1 MSIQINKLTLLS
13 KKGNF
18 KAYPLKT
25 AHIPKHKTVVIIRCK
40 DDILIFFKQIK
51 NK

>member
-1 MSIQINKLTLLS
+1 MKSFQKNESQIS

-40 DDILIFFKQIK
+40 DDILIFFKQK
-51 NK
+51 